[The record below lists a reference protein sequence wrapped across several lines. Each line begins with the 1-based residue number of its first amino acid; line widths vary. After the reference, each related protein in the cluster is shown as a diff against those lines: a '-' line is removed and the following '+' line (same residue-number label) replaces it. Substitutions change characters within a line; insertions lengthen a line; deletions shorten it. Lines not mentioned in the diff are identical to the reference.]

1 MAKTAALPPA
11 VLEYIEK
18 ETKVNQSAIRIVIAS
33 LINAIALEVE
43 KGKEV
48 TINPLG
54 KFVLRTHKAKELSKE
69 GVASGHTAIPES
81 KVLRFVPCRR
91 MKQHL
96 NQKQG
101 ERENG
106 KERKRI

>member
-33 LINAIALEVE
+33 LINAITLEVE
-43 KGKEV
+43 KGNEV

-54 KFVLRTHKAKELSKE
+54 KFILRTHKAKELSKE
-69 GVASGHTAIPES
+69 GVAPGHTAIPES
-81 KVLRFVPCRR
+81 KVLRFIPCRR
-91 MKQHL
+91 MKQQL
-96 NQKQG
+96 NRKG
-101 ERENG
+101 E
-106 KERKRI
+106 I

>member
-11 VLEYIEK
+11 ILEYIEK

-54 KFVLRTHKAKELSKE
+54 KFVLRIHKAKELSKE
-69 GVASGHTAIPES
+69 GVAPGHTAIPES
-81 KVLRFVPCRR
+81 KVLRFIPCRR
-91 MKQHL
+91 MKQHINRKKGEL
-96 NQKQG
+96 NG
-101 ERENG
+101 
-106 KERKRI
+106 